1 MGSSFAVAVV
11 SWTWHQFIAR
21 IASWRVLRAGEVL
34 VFHTRSIVILDEG
47 QTHLCLTESI
57 MKAGHG
63 KGGARRPAIKFPGLV
78 KKLEQAAAK
87 KSEQER
93 PAYPGQ
99 IISKKRP

>member
-1 MGSSFAVAVV
+1 M
-11 SWTWHQFIAR
+11 
-21 IASWRVLRAGEVL
+21 
-34 VFHTRSIVILDEG
+34 
-47 QTHLCLTESI
+47 ESI
-57 MKAGHG
+57 MKAGQG